1 MRHHREVFKEFEAVN
16 LLHEDDKGIH
26 MYIAETLSR
35 NVIKL
40 ELHEKKNS
48 KIECMY
54 TSVTDLCVKK

>member
-40 ELHEKKNS
+40 ELHEKKQQN
-48 KIECMY
+48 
-54 TSVTDLCVKK
+54 